1 MTKKKFKPGE
11 KYYDNFWDTFAVE
24 EQKWSTKRSF
34 FGFQLSLKTI
44 KVLIPFADF
53 NIFYK
58 IKNILKFKLHDI
70 VFSKDSFEKNT
81 NRFQD
86 GTLLCHQSGQ
96 KVCQNPQK
104 SSKNS

>member
-1 MTKKKFKPGE
+1 M
-11 KYYDNFWDTFAVE
+11 KYRGR
-24 EQKWSTKRSF
+24 QKWSPKRWF
-34 FGFQLSLKTI
+34 FGFQLNPKTI

-58 IKNILKFKLHDI
+58 IKNILKYKLHDI

-86 GTLLCHQSGQ
+86 GTLLCHQSDQ
-96 KVCQNPQK
+96 KVHKKAQK
-104 SSKNS
+104 LSKNVPNNQ